1 MSQYKIVGNFIT
13 DFLDKR
19 DLNGSLISGIY
30 SYEEHESDHLEEIE
44 DDVWSY
50 RIRREA
56 SITTEGL
63 PGLIDIYPKVKAVDD
78 VFSIST
84 ATPDSYVERTYGA
97 ATYDLI
103 LKQAV
108 DDPGKSIV
116 MYGPSKLGKTALWQ
130 STLPDSIVV
139 NCRPGLTMEQIYF
152 QINSSIG
159 KPYLTE
165 LHREL
170 NDEQGFT
177 AEIGASLGNPAVSQI
192 SMKAGKLGKTSSK
205 ELEKIVTP
213 QPTVTVDTV
222 AIQLRASK
230 HALVLENY
238 HRLDNATLQNL
249 AYDLRTLADHRVSV
263 ILVGIPINPFEL
275 TTINSELE
283 GRLSYLEFG
292 VWDRKDLAK
301 IAYAGM
307 KALNI
312 EISTETIEFIT
323 CEAAGSPLL
332 MQEFCLLACHASQVS
347 GSQARKTE
355 VELSRSDFKNAIT
368 SYISSKLKHM
378 VNVHAT
384 FVGSCH
390 KIKSLS
396 NGFVADWIGEIKKS
410 PKLLMKITNMNGTG
424 YSKRSIEAL
433 LKRLNKHPETLDM
446 ITFDAIQNE
455 LNICRPFYVL
465 YVRWM
470 LSE

>member
-13 DFLDKR
+13 AFLDLR
-19 DLNGSLISGIY
+19 ESNGSLISGIY
-30 SYEEHESDHLEEIE
+30 SFEEHEGNHLEEIE

-63 PGLIDIYPKVKAVDD
+63 PGLVDIYPKVKAVDD

-84 ATPDSYVERTYGA
+84 ATPDSYVERSYGA

-103 LKQAV
+103 LKHAV
-108 DDPGKSIV
+108 DDPGKTIV

-152 QINSSIG
+152 QIYSTIG

-165 LHREL
+165 VHREL
-170 NDEQGFT
+170 NEEKGYT
-177 AEIGASLGNPAVSQI
+177 AEFGASLGNSAVSQL
-192 SMKAGKLGKTSSK
+192 SVKGGASGKTSSK
-205 ELEKIVTP
+205 ESEKIATP
-213 QPTVTVDTV
+213 QPTITVDSV
-222 AIQLRASK
+222 SIQLRTSK

-238 HRLDNATLQNL
+238 HRLDKTTIHNL
-249 AYDLRTLADHRVSV
+249 AYDMRTLADHRVSV
-263 ILVGIPINPFEL
+263 ILVGIPINPYEL
-275 TTINSELE
+275 TSINSELE

-292 VWDRKDLAK
+292 VWDKKDLAK

-312 EISTETIEFIT
+312 EISTDTIEFIT
-323 CEAAGSPLL
+323 DEAAGSPLL

-347 GSQARKTE
+347 GSQPRKTE
-355 VELSRSDFKNAIT
+355 VELSRSDFQIAVINYLST
-368 SYISSKLKHM
+368 KLRHM
-378 VNVHAT
+378 VNVHTTLIAC
-384 FVGSCH
+384 CH
-390 KIKSLS
+390 RIKSL
-396 NGFVADWIGEIKKS
+396 GKEFVADWIREIKNS
-410 PKLLMKITNMNGTG
+410 PKLLINISNMNGTG

-433 LKRLNKHPETLDM
+433 LKRLNGHPETLDM
-446 ITFDAIQNE
+446 ITYDAVQNE

-470 LSE
+470 LSV